1 MNHYSTKEMNQSE
14 YDKIKEMNNV
24 EILEEVKIPIHLTHQ
39 TDDFGNEIDSQQYTY
54 QVTLKISM

>member
-1 MNHYSTKEMNQSE
+1 MNHYKTTEMNQSE
-14 YDKIKEMNNV
+14 YDKIKELDNV
-24 EILEEVKIPIHLTHQ
+24 EILEETKLPIHLTHQ

>member
-1 MNHYSTKEMNQSE
+1 MNQKE

-39 TDDFGNEIDSQQYTY
+39 TDDFGNEIGSQQYTY
-54 QVTLKISM
+54 QVTLKISI

>member
-1 MNHYSTKEMNQSE
+1 VNHYERKEMNQKE

-39 TDDFGNEIDSQQYTY
+39 TDDFGNEIGSQQYTY

>member
-14 YDKIKEMNNV
+14 YDKIKNMDNV
-24 EILEEVKIPIHLTHQ
+24 EILEEIKMPIHLTHQ

-54 QVTLKISM
+54 KVTLKISM

>member
-1 MNHYSTKEMNQSE
+1 VNHYKTTEMNQSE
-14 YDKIKEMNNV
+14 YDKIKEMDNV
-24 EILEEVKIPIHLTHQ
+24 EILEETKLPIHLTHQ

>member
-1 MNHYSTKEMNQSE
+1 MNQSE
-14 YDKIKEMNNV
+14 YDKIKEMDNV

-54 QVTLKISM
+54 QITLKISM